1 MNNQNN
7 QIYQMNN
14 MNNQLNNQLYQLNN
28 QNNQNNQLNNQ
39 NNQNIN
45 MLIDNNDINN
55 NRINLRLEEIRNPI
69 VINPY
74 YIGLSLAMDFMENMS
89 ANLENEEICI
99 LIVYELYSLI
109 NSNIIRID
117 SPEEFKSKNNI
128 PSYRDIAFIYDL
140 HIIREEKREQDVRE
154 QDVREQDVREQ
165 KREQD
170 VREEKRE
177 QDAREQDAREE
188 KKEHNIIENEVF
200 IPNGCHNALNFLQ
213 VCKARNYTNERYREL
228 AHRIFN
234 RNDINEYQ
242 LINPNELM
250 RIYSLHTVFNYR
262 EVIFLYASL
271 IPLELLMTF
280 L

>member
-7 QIYQMNN
+7 QIYQLNN
-14 MNNQLNNQLYQLNN
+14 RNNQNNQL
-28 QNNQNNQLNNQ
+28 NNQNNQLNNQ

-45 MLIDNNDINN
+45 ILINNNDINN

-74 YIGLSLAMDFMENMS
+74 YIGLSLAIDFMENMS
-89 ANLENEEICI
+89 TYLENEETCI
-99 LIVYELYSLI
+99 SVVYDLYSRI

-140 HIIREEKREQDVRE
+140 HIMKEQDAREENVRE
-154 QDVREQDVREQ
+154 QDA
-165 KREQD
+165 
-170 VREEKRE
+170 REENV
-177 QDAREQDAREE
+177 REQDAREE
-188 KKEHNIIENEVF
+188 KKEQNVGEEKKEQNVEDEIF

-213 VCKARNYTNERYREL
+213 VCKARNYTNEQYREL

-271 IPLELLMTF
+271 IPLEILMTF

>member
-7 QIYQMNN
+7 QIYQ
-14 MNNQLNNQLYQLNN
+14 LNNR
-28 QNNQNNQLNNQ
+28 NNQNNQLNNQ
-39 NNQNIN
+39 NNQDNQLN
-45 MLIDNNDINN
+45 NQNNQLNNDINN

-69 VINPY
+69 VIINPY
-74 YIGLSLAMDFMENMS
+74 YVGLSLAMNFMENMS
-89 ANLENEEICI
+89 ADLENDETCI
-99 LIVYELYSLI
+99 SVVYELYSRI
-109 NSNIIRID
+109 TSNIIRID
-117 SPEEFKSKNNI
+117 SPEEFKRKNNI
-128 PSYRDIAFIYDL
+128 PSYRDTAFIYAL
-140 HIIREEKREQDVRE
+140 HIMKEQNV
-154 QDVREQDVREQ
+154 
-165 KREQD
+165 REQD
-170 VREEKRE
+170 VREEKKE
-177 QDAREQDAREE
+177 QDVREE
-188 KKEHNIIENEVF
+188 KKEQNVGEQNVREENTTENEVF